1 MLSKVISPDMVS
13 YNTLV
18 EGYVKIERIDV
29 LVIKDMIQKGVVP
42 NHVIEIIL
50 KVILSRRASNICKS
64 VTFND
69 G

>member
-29 LVIKDMIQKGVVP
+29 LVIKDMIQEGVVP

-64 VTFND
+64 VNFQ
-69 G
+69 